1 MGLQGRLMSK
11 MPKTTPLM
19 LTIAFQAL
27 KKKKDFYSEVVHM
40 PWGVFFRDGL
50 DFCRAYDMEFDFPL
64 DINTPDKVIQAVKI
78 LKDLTR
84 KYADGG
90 KAINGHR
97 LSLATGLHLL
107 ILAYTI

>member
-11 MPKTTPLM
+11 MPQTTPLM

-27 KKKKDFYSEVVHM
+27 KKRKDFYTEVVQM

-64 DINTPDKVIQAVKI
+64 DIDNPVIVLQAVKI

-84 KYADGG
+84 RYAQGG
-90 KAINGHR
+90 K
-97 LSLATGLHLL
+97 L
-107 ILAYTI
+107 